1 MTADKLFSECFVL
14 CDIIYVGCQYLSSCN
29 IFEETIYRLLLRK
42 SWFWLVFN
50 LFDQINKT
58 EKFKKQTI
66 VYRKTILHYIIMKWV
81 EHQNIMSILFPGKI
95 FHFIIFV
102 VKSFKSNL
110 QFLIF
115 NLQGV
120 LKIVRSLQGLRKSWF
135 WLVFNLF
142 DQINKTEKFKNKP
155 LFTGKLFCTT
165 LLWNGSNTNIL

>member
-14 CDIIYVGCQYLSSCN
+14 CDIIYVGCQYLSSCD
-29 IFEETIYRLLLRK
+29 IFKDTMPPSFE

-102 VKSFKSNL
+102 VKSFKQYQKKQVDNIPNL
-110 QFLIF
+110 ASIQSVAFRWALP
-115 NLQGV
+115 GAA
-120 LKIVRSLQGLRKSWF
+120 KCSWP
-135 WLVFNLF
+135 
-142 DQINKTEKFKNKP
+142 QKKFK
-155 LFTGKLFCTT
+155 L
-165 LLWNGSNTNIL
+165 NGRFLN

>member
-102 VKSFKSNL
+102 VKSFKQYQKKQVDNIPNL
-110 QFLIF
+110 ASIQSVAFRWALPEPAKCLWPKIF
-115 NLQGV
+115 
-120 LKIVRSLQGLRKSWF
+120 F
-135 WLVFNLF
+135 
-142 DQINKTEKFKNKP
+142 
-155 LFTGKLFCTT
+155 
-165 LLWNGSNTNIL
+165 

>member
-14 CDIIYVGCQYLSSCN
+14 CDIIYVGCSIWAAATFLKILC
-29 IFEETIYRLLLRK
+29 RLLLRK

-102 VKSFKSNL
+102 VKSFKQYQKKQVDNIPNL
-110 QFLIF
+110 ASIQSVAFRWALPGAAKC
-115 NLQGV
+115 LWPK
-120 LKIVRSLQGLRKSWF
+120 KI
-135 WLVFNLF
+135 
-142 DQINKTEKFKNKP
+142 
-155 LFTGKLFCTT
+155 
-165 LLWNGSNTNIL
+165 

>member
-29 IFEETIYRLLLRK
+29 IFEETMPP

-102 VKSFKSNL
+102 VKSFKQYQKKQVDNIPNL
-110 QFLIF
+110 ASIQSVAFRWALPGAAKC
-115 NLQGV
+115 L
-120 LKIVRSLQGLRKSWF
+120 WP
-135 WLVFNLF
+135 
-142 DQINKTEKFKNKP
+142 KN
-155 LFTGKLFCTT
+155 FF
-165 LLWNGSNTNIL
+165 

>member
-29 IFEETIYRLLLRK
+29 IFEETMPP

-81 EHQNIMSILFPGKI
+81 EHQNILSILFPGKI

-102 VKSFKSNL
+102 VKSFKQYQKKQVDNIPNL
-110 QFLIF
+110 ASIQSVAFRWALPGAAKC
-115 NLQGV
+115 L
-120 LKIVRSLQGLRKSWF
+120 WP
-135 WLVFNLF
+135 
-142 DQINKTEKFKNKP
+142 KN
-155 LFTGKLFCTT
+155 FF
-165 LLWNGSNTNIL
+165 

>member
-102 VKSFKSNL
+102 VKSFKQYQKKQVDNIPNL
-110 QFLIF
+110 ASIQSVAFRWALPGAAKCLWPKFFFKLNGRFL
-115 NLQGV
+115 N
-120 LKIVRSLQGLRKSWF
+120 
-135 WLVFNLF
+135 
-142 DQINKTEKFKNKP
+142 
-155 LFTGKLFCTT
+155 
-165 LLWNGSNTNIL
+165 

>member
-14 CDIIYVGCQYLSSCN
+14 CDIIYVGCQYLSSCE
-29 IFEETIYRLLLRK
+29 IFKDTMPP

-102 VKSFKSNL
+102 VKSFKQYQKKQVDNIPNL
-110 QFLIF
+110 ASIQSVAFRWALPGAAKCSWPKKIL
-115 NLQGV
+115 NLM
-120 LKIVRSLQGLRKSWF
+120 LDSWINLLNF
-135 WLVFNLF
+135 WW
-142 DQINKTEKFKNKP
+142 I
-155 LFTGKLFCTT
+155 
-165 LLWNGSNTNIL
+165 

>member
-29 IFEETIYRLLLRK
+29 IFEETMSP

-102 VKSFKSNL
+102 VKSFKQYQKKQVDNIPNL
-110 QFLIF
+110 ASIQSVAFRWALPGAAKCSWPKIFL
-115 NLQGV
+115 
-120 LKIVRSLQGLRKSWF
+120 
-135 WLVFNLF
+135 
-142 DQINKTEKFKNKP
+142 
-155 LFTGKLFCTT
+155 
-165 LLWNGSNTNIL
+165 

>member
-14 CDIIYVGCQYLSSCN
+14 CDIIYVGCSIWPAATFLKILC
-29 IFEETIYRLLLRK
+29 RPLLRK

-95 FHFIIFV
+95 FHFIISV
-102 VKSFKSNL
+102 VKSFEQYQKKQVDNIPNL
-110 QFLIF
+110 ASIQSVAFRWALPGAAKCLWPKIF
-115 NLQGV
+115 
-120 LKIVRSLQGLRKSWF
+120 F
-135 WLVFNLF
+135 
-142 DQINKTEKFKNKP
+142 
-155 LFTGKLFCTT
+155 
-165 LLWNGSNTNIL
+165 

>member
-14 CDIIYVGCQYLSSCN
+14 CDIIYVGCSIWAAATFLKILC
-29 IFEETIYRLLLRK
+29 RRLLRK

-102 VKSFKSNL
+102 VKSFKQYQKKKVDNIPNL
-110 QFLIF
+110 ASIQSVAFRWALPGAAKCLWPKIFLKL
-115 NLQGV
+115 NG
-120 LKIVRSLQGLRKSWF
+120 WF
-135 WLVFNLF
+135 LN
-142 DQINKTEKFKNKP
+142 
-155 LFTGKLFCTT
+155 
-165 LLWNGSNTNIL
+165 